1 MFQFSKYT
9 LQTRR
14 AYARHVQLHDHN
26 CKICGETF
34 PNGTQRKFHERSHKA
49 HSVSCTHENCKYVG
63 SSQQAVDTHIKHA
76 HSTLVCDLCGK
87 VTVAQNLKLHMA
99 THHAPKTFE
108 FICSICGKG
117 YQTKNI
123 LDKHVKRHN
132 NPDSLI
138 NKWMTE
144 PGEFKFECKEH
155 DNCKRYFKSEKR
167 LKEHLKKYGG
177 KNYPANLAR
186 QYVPNLPENHST
198 IVDSRNIQIEKMSK
212 IEKQKVIVKKV
223 NVDEDEHSKPLKK
236 RAKKDTTEVM
246 EAEEIILKETEYQP
260 PPFQQFYQH
269 LYNPGNLMT
278 QQMYRH
284 FQDEAS
290 SSSQQ
295 NY

>member
-1 MFQFSKYT
+1 
-9 LQTRR
+9 
-14 AYARHVQLHDHN
+14 
-26 CKICGETF
+26 
-34 PNGTQRKFHERSHKA
+34 
-49 HSVSCTHENCKYVG
+49 
-63 SSQQAVDTHIKHA
+63 
-76 HSTLVCDLCGK
+76 
-87 VTVAQNLKLHMA
+87 
-99 THHAPKTFE
+99 
-108 FICSICGKG
+108 
-117 YQTKNI
+117 
-123 LDKHVKRHN
+123 
-132 NPDSLI
+132 
-138 NKWMTE
+138 MTE

-198 IVDSRNIQIEKMSK
+198 IVDSRNIQITEKMQSK

-223 NVDEDEHSKPLKK
+223 NSLDQEDDHSKPLKK
-236 RAKKDTTEVM
+236 RAKKDTVEVVD
-246 EAEEIILKETEYQP
+246 ATEEIILKETEYQP

-284 FQDEAS
+284 FQEESS

-295 NY
+295 NYWNYYDFAFLLLKFKRQYTSDL